1 MKNYYS
7 ALWKQGTFLFWLNL
21 IVIIVIFSLSNS
33 SIAQVKTLNINSYTS
48 LNKQSVDIGDKFVEQ
63 NNLLTSPPDI
73 MLRGFEKPY
82 CFGED
87 VTLRALVAGPSF
99 SVEWIKPDGLPHS
112 GSDLSLGPVNMSHDG
127 IYTISAW
134 YNSSPGNISTI
145 TATLTVV
152 QLPEVILDP
161 VTYICSNENYISDAV
176 GLFTE
181 DFLWETSGDGHFL
194 QPDQL
199 IGNYQFGTADLQA
212 GFVTLTLTAFSL
224 EGGMCDPSINDILV
238 MIREAP
244 ELEYVITREA
254 DCNDQNGSIT
264 VIMPGGS
271 AGFEFSINDGASWQ
285 SNNHFDGLSSGAYS
299 ILAADQNGCR
309 AYYAENPFTLQ
320 QLTECDDEVVF
331 PTAFTPDGNGLNDT
345 FYPIWVNSI
354 PAEYSMQVFN
364 RWGEL
369 VFETTNPYSGWDGRD
384 NDGLMPAE
392 TYGYVVRVKF
402 IHEQGNGF
410 KEQRGVVRLVR

>member
-1 MKNYYS
+1 MQNANSSQSEHYTEFKSPGSPISVFVFGAGTYCEGDLVSLS
-7 ALWKQGTFLFWLNL
+7 ALPGQGQNQSYRWTNPNGDTFTGPNLNL
-21 IVIIVIFSLSNS
+21 GAVTMDDAGEYQLYAYLTSTPSIDTTIYRTINVVPIPQIEMQATDYLCDNETYISSALVSNS
-33 SIAQVKTLNINSYTS
+33 DS
-48 LNKQSVDIGDKFVEQ
+48 L
-63 NNLLTSPPDI
+63 
-73 MLRGFEKPY
+73 
-82 CFGED
+82 
-87 VTLRALVAGPSF
+87 
-99 SVEWIKPDGLPHS
+99 
-112 GSDLSLGPVNMSHDG
+112 
-127 IYTISAW
+127 
-134 YNSSPGNISTI
+134 
-145 TATLTVV
+145 
-152 QLPEVILDP
+152 
-161 VTYICSNENYISDAV
+161 
-176 GLFTE
+176 
-181 DFLWETSGDGHFL
+181 LWMTSGDGQFL
-194 QPDQL
+194 TPFQAEA
-199 IGNYQFGTADLQA
+199 NYRPGTSDLQFGTI
-212 GFVTLTLTAFSL
+212 TLTLIAYSY
-224 EGGMCDPSINDILV
+224 EGGMCDSTFSDVVIQ
-238 MIREAP
+238 IREAP

-285 SNNHFDGLSSGAYS
+285 SNNHFDGLSSGVYG

-309 AYYAENPFTLQ
+309 AYYAENPFTLE